1 MRLLIAILLFL
12 SLNADAQIVRA
23 HPLYRPPAVTASCT
37 YPLDT
42 YTGATG
48 AYSVAFKLRS
58 AYSGSAYRVR
68 ESGSNTEQDIGF
80 VGCVVDTA
88 SLKSFCGSNSCY
100 VVTLYDQEGSNNVTQ
115 STAAAQARV
124 VNAGVVDRVSG
135 QPSMYFDGGD
145 GYNFSSFGG
154 KNRMDIYTIVS
165 TSDNS
170 YVQYFGDNTGNEYA
184 FVAQDGSGLASKGNS
199 SGSPVLYTNNSLAT
213 YLTRDDVHSALNGTY
228 IVTVENL
235 SPLGWGTVCGFGNY
249 PGFEFVGY
257 MSQLIGWNSD
267 QSANRSGIVTAFNT
281 QFSIY

>member
-1 MRLLIAILLFL
+1 MRLLIAILLFI
-12 SLNADAQIVRA
+12 SLQSHGQIVRA

-124 VNAGVVDRVSG
+124 VNAGTVERVSG

-145 GYNFSSFGG
+145 FYNFSAFAGQT
-154 KNRMDIYTIVS
+154 RMDFYFIQS
-165 TSDNS
+165 TSDDP
-170 YVQYFGDNTGNEYA
+170 YVQFYAAGNQFGY
-184 FVAQDGSGLASKGNS
+184 VADGFCLSTLYSNFGTPS
-199 SGSPVLYTNNSLAT
+199 LYTNNSLQT
-213 YLTRDDVHSALNGTY
+213 PSTRCDVLSSLSGTKIVTIQNSTTSGWSNCSYGTY
-228 IVTVENL
+228 GGSFSYIGYLSIV
-235 SPLGWGTVCGFGNY
+235 
-249 PGFEFVGY
+249 
-257 MSQLIGWNSD
+257 IGWNSD
-267 QSANRSGIVTAFNT
+267 QSSNRSGIVSAINT
-281 QFSIY
+281 LYSIY